1 MSRTY
6 RTEKQA
12 RTYWREVLNRWQQ
25 SGLSIAQFCRDQ
37 EISES
42 GLYTWRKKLSLTHS
56 GTEPHTE
63 PRSSKPSGSPFVQ
76 VDMPSATHSQLTL
89 ELASGHTLHIAG
101 RVDTDALAKV
111 IGALQEAKLC

>member
-6 RTEKQA
+6 RSKEQA
-12 RTYWREVLNRWQQ
+12 RTHWQEVLNRWQQ

-56 GTEPHTE
+56 ATEPHTK
-63 PRSSKPSGSPFVQ
+63 PRSSKSSESPFVQ
-76 VDMPSATHSQLTL
+76 VDVPSATHSQLTL
-89 ELASGHTLHIAG
+89 ELASGHTIHIAG
-101 RVDTDALAKV
+101 QVNTDALVKV
-111 IGALQEAKLC
+111 IGALQEARLC